1 MAHAHE
7 RPLLGE
13 RLHDLDRR
21 RLLGRSQRHPP
32 VLPRVALGVRE
43 DPAYDLTGLDG
54 PELVGGEGRA
64 IGCVGREPD
73 DAEEALRGP

>member
-1 MAHAHE
+1 
-7 RPLLGE
+7 
-13 RLHDLDRR
+13 
-21 RLLGRSQRHPP
+21 
-32 VLPRVALGVRE
+32 VALGVRE